1 MFNSSV
7 PYTEIFELLSQFQ
20 KSKSENRELPLDIDK
35 RLLSWFHAYD
45 YHDYAR
51 HFSYYWAKQQE
62 LPSLI
67 RHCMKKL
74 LIVTSQSTEQL
85 EHSTGYHQDR
95 QQSRQSIKIKNQVT
109 KVKSFSK

>member
-62 LPSLI
+62 LPVTHPSLYEEVVDSNFSI
-67 RHCMKKL
+67 TRTTGTFNR
-74 LIVTSQSTEQL
+74 ISPGQATEQTVNKDK
-85 EHSTGYHQDR
+85 EPG
-95 QQSRQSIKIKNQVT
+95 N
-109 KVKSFSK
+109 